1 MGATIDSIP
10 RNVYL
15 KRKCQEIQGN
25 AMVANQYHA
34 QALETK
40 LEKQR
45 KYMVRTRKRA
55 KTNFQRMR
63 AECVRETYLR
73 NKFAEEAKIRK
84 EAESAKYVRMPIR
97 AVQEVQH
104 LATMEVD
111 VSQNYLSLISEETA
125 EHIACYVINN
135 YDDV

>member
-1 MGATIDSIP
+1 MAATIDSIP

-63 AECVRETYLR
+63 AECVRETYLK
-73 NKFAEEAKIRK
+73 NKSIEEDKIRK
-84 EAESAKYVRMPIR
+84 EMENAKYVRMPIR
-97 AVQEVQH
+97 VVQKLQH
-104 LATMEVD
+104 LATMAVG
-111 VSQNYLSLISEETA
+111 VSQNYLSLLSEETA
-125 EHIACYVINN
+125 ERIACCVINN
-135 YDDV
+135 YADV